1 MFIIHFCLVKQP
13 EETFMELLE
22 ISSEQCLKEKC
33 KKNFSVRKTFN
44 TFIPIISST
53 FVGSKGGLA
62 CDSLLAFPI
71 FPERLWVANMLDP
84 KTATAK
90 SLIMAD
96 HDVPPLPHAW
106 NVSFARFSFVDFNL
120 YNTHLII
127 N

>member
-90 SLIMAD
+90 SLI
-96 HDVPPLPHAW
+96 
-106 NVSFARFSFVDFNL
+106 
-120 YNTHLII
+120 I
-127 N
+127 